1 MSLVL
6 GPIHH
11 WMHKKIKISE
21 AREKAIVQGLKD
33 KFGQESEGILAE
45 VYKKYPP
52 SQNDGKSL
60 EEILEDKPIH
70 AGIQG
75 LIDDVETREAAII
88 AAFYNKYGDQAKE
101 VAAQAAYQHGLNCGQ
116 KAVNEKGLDPNEQT
130 PGKAF
135 ELLLDNYCDG
145 MPCDRGAQVMEETE
159 RHIIWD
165 HTVCLH
171 NKYCEAANASP
182 QVVCDVLIN
191 WISGFGKGIN
201 SAISHQRRKCMARG
215 DQTCESSY
223 EIG

>member
-33 KFGQESEGILAE
+33 KFGQDADTILAE
-45 VYKKYPP
+45 VYKKYPE
-52 SQNDGKSL
+52 SQNDSKSL

-88 AAFYNKYGDQAKE
+88 AAFCDKHGDQAKE
-101 VAAQAAYQHGLNCGQ
+101 VASQAAYQHGLSCGQ
-116 KAVNEKGLDPNEQT
+116 QAVQEKGLGAGDQT

-145 MPCDRGAQVMEETE
+145 MPCDRGAQVMDETE
-159 RHIIWD
+159 KRIVWD
-165 HTVCLH
+165 HTICIH
-171 NKYCEAANASP
+171 GKYWEAANAP
-182 QVVCDVLIN
+182 PKAMCDVLIS

-201 SAISHQRRKCMARG
+201 SAISHDRRKCIAHG
-215 DQTCESSY
+215 DQTCESSF
-223 EIG
+223 EVG